1 MKIKKV
7 VVCGGGVLGSQIAF
21 LSRYWGFDTTI
32 CLRSELSIGR
42 TKPKLARVKENYI
55 KTIEEM
61 NATHKA
67 SALARGIADSY
78 ESFDYEESLQKVED
92 TFDNLKIEL
101 DFEKALE
108 DADIV
113 IESVSEDLDAKIE
126 FYKKMAPFLPEKTI
140 LCTNSSSLLPSS
152 FMEYTGRPEK
162 FLALHFANDIHKHNT
177 AEVMMT
183 SKTDPE
189 VFDTVVQF
197 ARDIHMIPLQL
208 RKEQPGY
215 LLNSMLIPF
224 LFAGF
229 DLYVKEIST
238 PEDIDLAWK
247 LGTGS
252 PKGPF
257 EIFDIV
263 GLKTAH
269 EIVKALDAKFG
280 DKAPYDYKK
289 QKEVLAQKIDE
300 GKIGVLAGEG
310 FYKYDEK
317 GNKIS

>member
-21 LSRYWGFDTTI
+21 QSRYSEFDTTI
-32 CLRSELSIGR
+32 WLRSESSINR
-42 TKPKLARVKENYI
+42 TKPKLIRVKENYI
-55 KTIEEM
+55 QTIEEM
-61 NATHKA
+61 NTARDMATF
-67 SALARGIADSY
+67 ARGIADSY
-78 ESFDYEESLQKVED
+78 ESFDYEESLKKVED
-92 TFDNLKIEL
+92 TYNSLKIEL
-101 DFEKALE
+101 DLEKALE

-113 IESVSEDLDAKIE
+113 IESMSEDLDAKIE
-126 FYKKMAPFLPEKTI
+126 FYKKIAPLLPEKTI

-162 FLALHFANDIHKHNT
+162 FLALHFANEIHKHNT

-189 VFDTVVQF
+189 IFETVVQF
-197 ARDIHMIPLQL
+197 ARDIRMIPLQL

-238 PEDIDLAWK
+238 PKDIDLAWK
-247 LGTGS
+247 LGTGA

-269 EIVKALDAKFG
+269 EIVKALAAKFG
-280 DKAPYDYKK
+280 DKAPYDYKA
-289 QKEVLAQKIDE
+289 QEQILAKKIDE
-300 GKIGVLAGEG
+300 GKIGVMAGEG
-310 FYKYDEK
+310 FYKYDKER
-317 GNKIS
+317 NKIS